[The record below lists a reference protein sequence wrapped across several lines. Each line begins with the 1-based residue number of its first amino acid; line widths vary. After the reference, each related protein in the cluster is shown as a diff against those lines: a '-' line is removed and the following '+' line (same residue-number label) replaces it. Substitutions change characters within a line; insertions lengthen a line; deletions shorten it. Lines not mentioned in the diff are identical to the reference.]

1 MVRRNSSKIFL
12 PVVIFFILLNE
23 IFIAGKN
30 FFDDKGFDRNVLII
44 GNLLLFIITILSLF
58 MGKRGLNNPNPHAFV
73 RSVYGS
79 IMIKLF
85 LCIIVALIYIA
96 IYQKQLNKPALFT
109 CMGLYLVYTFMEV
122 SILMKMLK
130 HKEP

>member
-1 MVRRNSSKIFL
+1 MVRRNSSKIFF
-12 PVVIFFILLNE
+12 PVILFFVLLNA

-30 FFDDKGFDRNVLII
+30 FFDDKGFDRDVLII
-44 GNLLLFIITILSLF
+44 GNLLLFLITLMSLF
-58 MGKRGLNNPNPHAFV
+58 MGKKGLNNPNPHAFV

-85 LCIIVALIYIA
+85 LFIIVALIYIA

>member
-1 MVRRNSSKIFL
+1 MVRRNSSKIFF
-12 PVVIFFILLNE
+12 PVIIFFVLLNA
-23 IFIAGKN
+23 IFIAGKS
-30 FFDDKGFDRNVLII
+30 FFDDKGFDRDVLFI
-44 GNLLLFIITILSLF
+44 GNLLLFLITILSLF

>member
-1 MVRRNSSKIFL
+1 MVRRNSTKIFF
-12 PVVIFFILLNE
+12 PVIIFFVLLNA

-30 FFDDKGFDRNVLII
+30 FFDDKGFDRDVLII
-44 GNLLLFIITILSLF
+44 GNLLLFLITLMSLF
-58 MGKRGLNNPNPHAFV
+58 MGKKGLKNPNPHAFV

-85 LCIIVALIYIA
+85 LCIIVAMIYIA
-96 IYQKQLNKPALFT
+96 IYQKQLNKQALFT

-122 SILMKMLK
+122 SILTKMLK